1 DKEIDRL
8 MRGSIMHA
16 ALQRFYSQL
25 PSVLPGAERVT
36 PENVEE
42 AVALMRGCVAD
53 AVESGMRIDADD
65 LDRRELEQG
74 LQRDLEQLVRDEAI
88 ERSPFV
94 PRRLE
99 VSFRDYEL
107 EPGVVVTGKIDRVD
121 VDPYGARGIV
131 VDYKSGHASSASEIL
146 GGDKLQLPL
155 YLLVLR
161 DQLGLEPM
169 GGVYVSVGGG
179 RRRRGIL
186 RGGADAVPG
195 FAAGDYVEP
204 EVLDGALAASRETA
218 VALVGRMRAGDVR
231 HDPTNDAC
239 PAWCDLWRICRVKR
253 A

>member
-1 DKEIDRL
+1 
-8 MRGSIMHA
+8 
-16 ALQRFYSQL
+16 
-25 PSVLPGAERVT
+25 
-36 PENVEE
+36 
-42 AVALMRGCVAD
+42 
-53 AVESGMRIDADD
+53 MRIDADD

-74 LQRDLEQLVRDEAI
+74 LQRDLEQLVRDEAL

-94 PRRLE
+94 PRKLE

-107 EPGVVVTGKIDRVD
+107 EPRVAVSGKIDRVD
-121 VDPYGARGIV
+121 VDPLSARGIV

-186 RGGADAVPG
+186 RGGDDAVPG
-195 FAAGDYVEP
+195 FAASDYVDP
-204 EVLDGALAASRETA
+204 EVFDGALTAAAETA
-218 VALVGRMRAGDVR
+218 TALVERIRGGDVL
-231 HDPTNDAC
+231 HDPIDGEC
-239 PAWCDLWRICRVKR
+239 PAWCDLWRMCRKGR